1 MPSTTIPTLKTKNTK
16 KSSTKI
22 KNKILKI
29 IISIFVIYIFT
40 LFALFLIRHDLSNV
54 RPKIVLK
61 YLNLNDNNPKISNQL
76 SNVDHGDRNLKKIAL
91 TFDADMTSYML
102 DELNSG
108 KIKSF
113 YNKEIVDILRQK
125 NIPATIFITGLW
137 AEKYPKV
144 TKELFDDP
152 LFEIANHSYSHPG
165 FTSTCFGLPRIPVW
179 GKDQEFVK
187 SQEAIKKITGIY
199 PKYFRFPGGCRNQ
212 SDIDLANKHGLTVVG
227 WDAASND
234 SFNNNLD
241 SIIHNV
247 ETKTQN
253 GSIILFHF
261 NGNKNAPLTAPAL
274 LTSIKYLQSKG
285 YQFVKLSELLSV
297 GSLK

>member
-1 MPSTTIPTLKTKNTK
+1 MKLKTTK
-16 KSSTKI
+16 KYPNKI
-22 KNKILKI
+22 KNKIFKTFFSL
-29 IISIFVIYIFT
+29 SLIFVFT
-40 LFALFLIRHDLSNV
+40 LLALFLIRHLLSSAK
-54 RPKIVLK
+54 PKIALK
-61 YLNLNDNNPKISNQL
+61 YLNLNTGSSNVSNQL
-76 SNVDHGDRNLKKIAL
+76 SNAEHGNRNSKKIAL
-91 TFDADMTSYML
+91 TFDADMTPYML

-125 NIPATIFITGLW
+125 DIPATVFVTGLW
-137 AEKYPKV
+137 AENYPDV
-144 TKELFDDP
+144 TKELFNDP

-165 FTSTCFGLPRIPVW
+165 FTLKCFTLPAVPSW
-179 GKDQEFVK
+179 GKDQEFIK
-187 SQEAIKKITGIY
+187 SQEAIKKITGVY

-227 WDAASND
+227 WDAPSDD
-234 SFNNNLD
+234 SFNKNLN

-274 LTSIKYLQSKG
+274 SASIKYLQGKG
-285 YQFVKLSELLSV
+285 FQFVKLSELLSQ
-297 GSLK
+297 